1 MKIKNNYIVSVLV
14 CTVLFLASCA
24 EDEMADG
31 THSQKQDL
39 RTVSVNFDMPAD
51 KPSFGDGTAS
61 RAALDAQPAEILL
74 GDSTLAVSRAEGAE
88 GGTSY
93 YTTSDWADND
103 QLLVRIEAGSI
114 QARLTLKYYDPAEG
128 TAYAWYLIK
137 ANSYVTYTGTAFSAY
152 NAQDVTPLFAEDTYG
167 TDADMPISGTL
178 TMHIDYTS
186 TATQA
191 EVSIIYAPDMKWS
204 LAQVDNTVS
213 MKQKANATTQTTAPE
228 LWTVAGNA
236 WTTNQARLRVNTGTR
251 NAGDVVTLTSSAFDS
266 AWEVEPTEGEGENAK
281 TVYTAVTDDYGD
293 AYFYGATVDAQ
304 GNPSA
309 LTDGFLVQLTKMR
322 VAVPQPAAP
331 PSETRS
337 IALDN
342 AKKNFIITLDEPIT
356 LLEASDVVPVT
367 LAAKQAYKLMA
378 EDKRT
383 ASAQANLSVIDGSCE
398 DLEFIT
404 KQIKTALAANIT
416 EFTVI
421 NELAA
426 YNGESTEAK
435 TVVGEAIR
443 TCGATNGSIFLTLA
457 DETEVPESAFKAC
470 HALQSVSA
478 PIATTIAGTAFQG
491 CTSLTSLTFGAVVTT
506 VGDNAFNDANTTNCD
521 LTLHADQQAETST
534 LKVTAVNGQLMWAG
548 KAWKSI
554 KVGETQYAAVGN
566 LLCELRDGV
575 PVKVID
581 GTTYAVIDG
590 QHDYSVTSVVVNN
603 AVGLTP
609 AITNFYV
616 INQLPAYTSGTA
628 GTVVGEAIY
637 QLAPSVNPA
646 STRAA
651 NFTGEIS
658 LVLADATSVP
668 DKAFYNCAVLKTV
681 EVGNNVPNNE
691 ITLGANAFGY
701 ATITTSVTFH
711 KVVTGAGLTN
721 AFTGAT
727 ITNCTLYLN
736 AEQRGISMTWAG
748 AAWQSITL
756 SDDTKYT
763 IGNGV
768 PTVEVDGAIGGKT
781 SIVADDVTD
790 MKSKIKVVAD
800 AAATT
805 NVSAKV
811 IVKNELAAYTNETEN
826 DIYAGTVVGEA
837 IRLLTPELQPMGAET
852 VNYKGR
858 ITLTLDNA
866 TELPQI
872 AFAYCEALQS
882 VTAPAVTTIG
892 ENAFALCSALTSV
905 SLPEATNIGASAF
918 ASSRLTGELS
928 LPAAETIGVAA
939 FQSCTALTSVSLP
952 NATTIRGSAFQSCTR
967 LTSVSLPNATTIRDI
982 AFQGCTVLTTV
993 LFGTAV
999 TSLGNDAFDGVP
1011 TEDCDLT
1018 LHADQL
1024 NHETY
1029 PVSASNDGKL
1039 MWAGAEWK
1047 SITVGD
1053 KVYTQ
1058 ETGFVKLT
1066 IGGTDYAVIDG
1077 MCGKKEGH
1085 EANDVTAVKL
1095 QIKAAVDAR
1104 INDFYVVNQLGTYEK
1119 IVIIERPGREPTS
1132 LNVNT
1137 SVVGEAITAFANENT
1152 GARVSITL
1160 ADATTVPES
1169 AFEGCTALSGINLNN
1184 ATSIGNSAF
1193 NGCTALSGI
1202 NLNNATSIGESAFYG
1217 CTALSDINWD
1227 KVASIGE
1234 YAFEGCTALTSVT
1247 TAATQIGDNA
1257 FYGCTNLQ
1265 SATFTSDNTEI
1276 GHYAFYGCT
1285 KLTTLSWNKVTS
1297 IGDYAFSGCEA
1308 LVEVLSST
1316 VTTVGNF
1323 AFRYCASLK
1332 TVSLPEVTT
1341 LGNAVFRSCA
1351 SLTKLTLGKVTSVNL
1366 DQYTHSFKEFNTEG
1380 CDLTLGAGQGG
1391 LSPDDDIS
1399 DGIWAGM
1406 QWKSITVGGEQKY
1419 SSANAQANQ

>member
-1 MKIKNNYIVSVLV
+1 MNKKTKNIVSVLQSMSAAV
-14 CTVLFLASCA
+14 LCTLCAVLFLASCT
-24 EDEMADG
+24 DENLVDNPHA
-31 THSQKQDL
+31 QNAL
-39 RTVSVNFDMPAD
+39 RTVSVDLGMPQD
-51 KPSFGDGTAS
+51 KPAFGEGTTS

-74 GDSTLAVSRAEGAE
+74 SDSTLAVSRAEGAE

-93 YTTSDWADND
+93 YTTSDWANND
-103 QLLVRIEAGSI
+103 QVLVSIEAGSI
-114 QARLTLKYYDPAEG
+114 QARLTLKYIVPAQGENTTEG
-128 TAYAWYLIK
+128 WYLAK
-137 ANSYVTYTGTAFSAY
+137 ANSYVTYTGTAFTAY
-152 NAQDVTPLFAEDTYG
+152 NGVTPLFAEDTYG

-191 EVSIIYAPDMKWS
+191 EVSVIYAPDMKWS
-204 LAQVDNTVS
+204 LAQDKTVS
-213 MKQKANATTQTTAPE
+213 MEQKADATTTAPE

-236 WTTNQARLRVNTGTR
+236 WTTNQARLRVNTRTGTG

-266 AWEVEPTEGEGENAK
+266 AWEVEPTVGEGENKK
-281 TVYTAVTDDYGD
+281 TVFTAVTDDYGD

-322 VAVPQPAAP
+322 VAVPSSTQTT
-331 PSETRS
+331 SEGRS
-337 IALDN
+337 VSLEN
-342 AKKNFIITLDEPIT
+342 ENTLLITLDEPIT

-383 ASAQANLSVIDGSCE
+383 ASAQANLCVIDGSCE

-404 KQIKTALAANIT
+404 KQIKTALFADIT

-478 PIATTIAGTAFQG
+478 PIAITIAGTAFQG

-506 VGDNAFNDANTTNCD
+506 VGDNAFKDANTTNCN

-548 KAWKSI
+548 AEWKSI

-590 QHDYSVTSVVVNN
+590 RDDYSVTSVVVNN

-616 INQLPAYTSGTA
+616 INQLDAYTSGTA

-668 DKAFYNCAVLKTV
+668 DNAFYNCAVLKTV
-681 EVGNNVPNNE
+681 EVGNNVSNAE

-721 AFTGAT
+721 AFTGAA

-736 AEQRGISMTWAG
+736 AEQTGISMTWAD

-768 PTVEVDGAIGGKT
+768 PTVEVDGTIGGKET
-781 SIVADDVTD
+781 GEDADVTA
-790 MKSKIKVVAD
+790 MNSKIKVVAD
-800 AAATT
+800 VATT
-805 NVSAKV
+805 EVPAKV
-811 IVKNELAAYTNETEN
+811 IVKNELAAYTTQYEK
-826 DIYAGTVVGEA
+826 YAGTVVGEA

-852 VNYKGR
+852 VNYNGR

-866 TELPQI
+866 TKLPEI
-872 AFAYCEALQS
+872 AFAYCNALQNVS
-882 VTAPAVTTIG
+882 APNATEIG
-892 ENAFALCSALTSV
+892 PGAF
-905 SLPEATNIGASAF
+905 I
-918 ASSRLTGELS
+918 
-928 LPAAETIGVAA
+928 
-939 FQSCTALTSVSLP
+939 SCTALTNVSLP
-952 NATTIRGSAFQSCTR
+952 VATTIG
-967 LTSVSLPNATTIRDI
+967 VH
-982 AFQGCTVLTTV
+982 AFQGCIALTNVNLDKVTQIGSNAFSYVPLADLEIGANAATDITLGEQAFKGCTITGHVKFHKVVTGEGLTNKNAFSEVTTSGLDLYLAAEQPAEQITVEN
-993 LFGTAV
+993 G
-999 TSLGNDAFDGVP
+999 
-1011 TEDCDLT
+1011 
-1018 LHADQL
+1018 Q
-1024 NHETY
+1024 
-1029 PVSASNDGKL
+1029 L
-1039 MWAGAEWK
+1039 MWAGKQWK

-1058 ETGFVKLT
+1058 ETTQETSFVKLT
-1066 IGGTDYAVIDG
+1066 IGGTETYAVIDG
-1077 MCGKKEGH
+1077 MYGNYTGEDGTEDQFKEYRD
-1085 EANDVTAVKL
+1085 NVKD
-1095 QIKAAVDAR
+1095 QIKAATAG
-1104 INDFYVVNQLGTYEK
+1104 INSFYVINELGTYKYNKTITENMGGGYYEHTFQ
-1119 IVIIERPGREPTS
+1119 VTS
-1132 LNVNT
+1132 
-1137 SVVGEAITAFANENT
+1137 SVVGQAFTAYANENT
-1152 GARVSITL
+1152 DDRVSITL
-1160 ADATTVPES
+1160 ADATTVP
-1169 AFEGCTALSGINLNN
+1169 
-1184 ATSIGNSAF
+1184 NS
-1193 NGCTALSGI
+1193 
-1202 NLNNATSIGESAFYG
+1202 
-1217 CTALSDINWD
+1217 
-1227 KVASIGE
+1227 
-1234 YAFEGCTALTSVT
+1234 AFEGCTALTSVT
-1247 TAATQIGDNA
+1247 TAATPIGDNA

-1276 GHYAFYGCT
+1276 GHYAFSKCT
-1285 KLTTLSWNKVTS
+1285 MLTTVSWDKVTS
-1297 IGDYAFSGCEA
+1297 IGQNAFSECKA
-1308 LVEVLSST
+1308 LVEVSSST
-1316 VTTVGNF
+1316 VTTVGNS
-1323 AFRYCASLK
+1323 AFRDCTLLK
-1332 TVSLPEVTT
+1332 KVSLHEVEELYNTFSRCPALEEVYSPKVTT
-1341 LGNAVFRSCA
+1341 LTSAVFQYCT
-1351 SLTKLTLGKVTSVNL
+1351 SLKQLTLGKVTSVNL
-1366 DQYTHSFKEFNTEG
+1366 GSGSHSFTGVNTAG

-1391 LSPDDDIS
+1391 LSPDDNIS

-1406 QWKSITVGGEQKY
+1406 QWKSITVGGEQ
-1419 SSANAQANQ
+1419 